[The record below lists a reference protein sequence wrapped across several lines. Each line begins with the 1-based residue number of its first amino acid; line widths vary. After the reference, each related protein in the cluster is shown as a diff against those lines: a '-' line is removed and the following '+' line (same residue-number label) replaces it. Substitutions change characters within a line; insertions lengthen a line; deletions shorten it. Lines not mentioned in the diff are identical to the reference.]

1 MPTRGNAPFV
11 RQAVQSVFDQT
22 FADWR
27 LTIAENGP
35 GDPGLAETLE
45 PYLQD
50 ARLRHVVRGVDLGL
64 VGNHTQLVQDAGAEF
79 VAILHD
85 DDFWRPEFLAHRVRF
100 LDSEPEC
107 GFVFGGYD
115 TVDGGGRVLA
125 TRTGVLPEGVN
136 GPEVFVPA
144 MLRSNLVG
152 MPTVVVRRAAYEN
165 VGSAFADEGFPMI
178 DYEMWLRLGAR
189 SPVGYLDVNDAAW
202 RFHPRQRS
210 ARVQEW
216 GEAWLRFYDAVDRI
230 LAGVDGVVSID
241 RGHLSRQ
248 RAAAHLCAALDAVEA
263 RDPVRARR
271 HLRGAVETRP
281 LAAAD
286 PRSAVV
292 YVGSRLG
299 PAGAHLVRILRGAVK
314 SARAELGPRAA
325 RFRAHG
331 RPW

>member
-11 RQAVQSVFDQT
+11 RQAVQSVFDQSFT
-22 FADWR
+22 AWR

-35 GDPGLAETLE
+35 GDPQLAATLE
-45 PYLQD
+45 PYLHD
-50 ARLRHVVRGVDLGL
+50 SRLRHVVRGADLGL
-64 VGNHTQLVQDAGAEF
+64 VGNHTKLVQDADAEF

-85 DDFWRPEFLAHRVRF
+85 DDYWRPDFLAQRVGF
-100 LDSEPEC
+100 LDAEPEC
-107 GFVFGGYD
+107 SFVFGGYD
-115 TVDGGGRVLA
+115 TVDGRGRVLA

-136 GPEVFVPA
+136 PPEVFVPL

-152 MPTVVVRRAAYEN
+152 MPTVVARRSAYEA
-165 VGSAFADEGFPMI
+165 VGSAFIDDGFPMI
-178 DYEMWLRLGAR
+178 DYEMWLRMGAR
-189 SPVGYLDVNDAAW
+189 APVGYLDVNDAAW

-230 LAGVDGVVSID
+230 LAGVDGMPID

-248 RAAAHLCAALDAVEA
+248 RAASHLCAALDAVEA
-263 RDPVRARR
+263 RDGGRARL
-271 HLRGAVETRP
+271 HLRRAVQTRR

-299 PAGAHLVRILRGAVK
+299 PAGARLVRILRGAVK
-314 SARAELGPRAA
+314 KARAELGPRAA
-325 RFRAHG
+325 RFRAHR